1 MPFLV
6 RKLNKRDQISKLVER
21 EAVEDIY
28 ADVPTCE
35 FRTTNGSLSTWLI
48 ESLDDIDNAVLAIA
62 VSSSQISK
70 MDFIVIDTS
79 ILDQNGLEYKQ
90 TYAGIEIPI
99 ADLQNTHYDILD
111 ISLKKLINCANVYK
125 IIYSQENDEEEKF
138 IKRFT
143 EVEIKGIL
151 KKAISDKR
159 VDVTKASK
167 SIRKVIE
174 QLSVA

>member
-6 RKLNKRDQISKLVER
+6 RKINKRDQLAKLVDE
-21 EAVEDIY
+21 ECVEEIY

-35 FRTTNGSLSTWLI
+35 FRTKQGNLSTWLI
-48 ESLDDIDNAVLAIA
+48 ESLEDIENAVLAIA

-70 MDFIVIDTS
+70 MDFIIIDTAV
-79 ILDQNGLEYKQ
+79 LDQNELEYKQ

-99 ADLQNTHYDILD
+99 ADLQNTHYDILGV
-111 ISLKKLINCANVYK
+111 SLKKLVNCTNVYK
-125 IIYSQENDEEEKF
+125 FIYSQENDGEEKF

-143 EVEIKGIL
+143 EPEIKEML
-151 KKAISDKR
+151 KKAIAENR
-159 VDVTKASK
+159 VDKSKASK
-167 SIRKVIE
+167 SIKKIIE

>member
-6 RKLNKRDQISKLVER
+6 RKINKRDQFPKLIDKEC
-21 EAVEDIY
+21 VEDIY

-48 ESLDDIDNAVLAIA
+48 ENLEDIDNAVLAIA

-70 MDFIVIDTS
+70 MDFIIIDTEV
-79 ILDQNGLEYKQ
+79 LAKNGLEYKQ
-90 TYAGIEIPI
+90 TYAGMELPI

-111 ISLKKLINCANVYK
+111 ISLKKLISCTNVYK
-125 IIYSQENDEEEKF
+125 SIYSQEKDDEEQF

-143 EVEIKGIL
+143 EAEIKEIL
-151 KKAISDKR
+151 KKAISENR
-159 VDVTKASK
+159 VDISKASK

-174 QLSVA
+174 QLPVA

>member
-6 RKLNKRDQISKLVER
+6 RKINKRDYFSNLVDKEC
-21 EAVEDIY
+21 VEDIY
-28 ADVPTCE
+28 ADVPTYE
-35 FRTTNGSLSTWLI
+35 FRTTKGSLSTWLI
-48 ESLDDIDNAVLAIA
+48 ESLEDIDNAVLAIA

-70 MDFIVIDTS
+70 MDFIIIDTKL
-79 ILDQNGLEYKQ
+79 LDQNGLKYKQ
-90 TYAGIEIPI
+90 TYAGVELPI

-111 ISLKKLINCANVYK
+111 ISLKKLMNCTNVYK

-143 EVEIKGIL
+143 ESEIKGML
-151 KKAISDKR
+151 KKAISEKR
-159 VDVTKASK
+159 VDKSKATK
-167 SIRKVIE
+167 SIKRVIE